1 MRIPGFRDSYG
12 SGGQQSDRSHKLH
25 YMGRRTLWA
34 DGRRGGLV
42 NETRPRHNDEQRLG
56 PSRIAKHERVD
67 WKKQYKLRHNWAR
80 GKCAV
85 EELKL
90 ALDDD
95 QAESEEGGKMLVKV
109 IEGLAVTVDRLG
121 GLRAWDLKTRALI
134 AQSSLQI
141 GDDAVSPSCLA
152 IDDQHLGRDAVD
164 IAIGFFDG
172 SFGVWRL
179 DTAKKHITPRYRH
192 EKSSNGQLVAM
203 AYSNPFLLTAT
214 ESVLISLY
222 TFDVP
227 SIPPADTEDTDNI
240 ERSKEPEAPRNIRY
254 NLERDINI
262 DISPR
267 APGHEKQDICHDSD
281 QMTLPSP
288 YLLTSLKSHTSRPPL
303 ALSIRRATNTT
314 IASIAY
320 TFETR
325 QGSSIGMQDLHI
337 RPPASGSRAAP
348 EITATRLAYTSPVT
362 ASPSS
367 HLPITPPR
375 TPFRSYSANPDVV
388 GSPASSS
395 SIPSD
400 AGPTSLCYTHP
411 YLLATLPD
419 NTLILHQCTSN
430 ASSLSLSPGI
440 RLWGHTSGISDAEIT
455 ARGRA
460 VSVSTKGEEMRVW
473 ELEGR
478 SSTAQS
484 RSVEIRPDVPVAVA
498 APEPTSDSEAGL
510 PSVEWEERRNWVG
523 FDDEMVIVLKE
534 SEAGGNSLMVYDFT

>member
-1 MRIPGFRDSYG
+1 MRIPGFRDSYGG

-42 NETRPRHNDEQRLG
+42 HERKSTPADEASDEARLNPTRDTR
-56 PSRIAKHERVD
+56 HERVD

-90 ALDDD
+90 SLDDNLV
-95 QAESEEGGKMLVKV
+95 ERNGGVKLLVKV

-121 GLRAWDLKTRALI
+121 GLRAWDLKTRALV
-134 AQSSLQI
+134 AQRNI
-141 GDDAVSPSCLA
+141 HAGGDAVSPSCIA
-152 IDDQHLGRDAVD
+152 IDDQHLGCNAVD
-164 IAIGFFDG
+164 IAVGFVDG

-179 DTAKKHITPRYRH
+179 NTSKKKHIWLRYRH
-192 EKSSNGQLVAM
+192 EKSSNGQLLAM
-203 AYSNPFLLTAT
+203 AYSSPFLLTAT
-214 ESVLISLY
+214 EAVLISLY
-222 TFDVP
+222 TFDVEG
-227 SIPPADTEDTDNI
+227 IRMADQNLRSETVSEDDTDGTLTSGSRDGWD
-240 ERSKEPEAPRNIRY
+240 EDLPLSSTKSEKESASSA
-254 NLERDINI
+254 L
-262 DISPR
+262 
-267 APGHEKQDICHDSD
+267 A
-281 QMTLPSP
+281 SP
-288 YLLTSLKSHTSRPPL
+288 YLLTSLKSHTSKPPL
-303 ALSIRRATNTT
+303 ALSIRRTANTT

-325 QGSSIGMQDLHI
+325 QGYSIGIQDLHI
-337 RPPASGSRAAP
+337 RHPAAGSAAAP
-348 EITATRLAYTSPVT
+348 EIMATRLAYTLPVST
-362 ASPSS
+362 GPSS
-367 HLPITPPR
+367 QVPITPPR
-375 TPFRSYSANPDVV
+375 TPFRSQMIDAEVT
-388 GSPASSS
+388 GSSS
-395 SIPSD
+395 AGPDFQHD

-411 YLLATLPD
+411 YVLATLPD
-419 NTLILHQCTSN
+419 NTLILHMCTSN

-455 ARGRA
+455 SRGRA

-478 SSTAQS
+478 SSAVQS
-484 RSVEIRPDVPVAVA
+484 RSVEIKPEAPGAASGDKTTLDAVPRVN
-498 APEPTSDSEAGL
+498 D
-510 PSVEWEERRNWVG
+510 WEERRNWVG